1 MLIMLLAV
9 LGIGTIQ
16 NGNVAN
22 AATVGQQLTQPED
35 GWKRYDDTDSK
46 IQYSQEFINTTD
58 GGCYNETLH
67 YTTNKSNGTISF
79 KFYGTKLRIINPLI

>member
-1 MLIMLLAV
+1 MKNYFKKFSIMLIMLLAV

-46 IQYSQEFINTTD
+46 IQYSKSLLILQMVDAIMKLCITPQINQMV
-58 GGCYNETLH
+58 L
-67 YTTNKSNGTISF
+67 
-79 KFYGTKLRIINPLI
+79 